1 MKRNIIFI
9 LAGIF
14 ITANLIAQDIT
25 EVLEQKLSAVVTVGV
40 YKNDLAKNALGFR
53 GESATE
59 SAYRE
64 ALDLAGATSSG
75 SGFIIERNGKKY
87 VITNAHV
94 VETASD
100 EPGSIFVFTVNRNKY
115 EARVVGGD
123 SFYDLAVLEFVDPP
137 GNEIATMRFTNK
149 EPKIGER
156 VYAIGNPL
164 GEYPYSVSDGI
175 ISAKNRVRG
184 GFTGKFGF
192 LQTTATLIWGN
203 SGGPL
208 INEKGEV
215 VGVNSQIAFANL
227 PDGSQILQSQINF
240 ALEADISKKLIK
252 DILETSGRVKRA
264 YLGVEISQSYSYE
277 KVGYDSY
284 SYFEID
290 ELPKLSAILKGS
302 PAYSALSG
310 KIGEYIS
317 TINGKEINN
326 LEEALGELEKV
337 QPGQK
342 VSFTF
347 TDGYRTSTTSVTT
360 SELTNKKL
368 MDLARYVLD
377 KNPDITVDYNH
388 PQVSFTMGNND
399 MYHYEQQQ
407 KRYRQNHRSG
417 YSPQKY
423 FILAA
428 GIHVEGNPNMWVV
441 EDFENLGAALR
452 LSGMAG
458 SIDYYVLPAGG
469 SEDDVQVARQYLSG
483 KEDILQSTLWY

>member
-1 MKRNIIFI
+1 MKKSIIFF
-9 LAGIF
+9 LAVIF
-14 ITANLIAQDIT
+14 VSTNMFAQDIT
-25 EVLEQKLSAVVTVGV
+25 DVLEDKLSAVVTVGV

-59 SAYRE
+59 SAYKE

-94 VETASD
+94 VETASED
-100 EPGSIFVFTVNRNKY
+100 PGSIYVYTVNRNKY
-115 EARVVGGD
+115 EVKVVGGD
-123 SFYDLAVLEFVDPP
+123 SFYDLAVLEFVDQP
-137 GNEIATMRFTNK
+137 GSEIATMRFTNS

-156 VYAIGNPL
+156 VFAIGNPL

-240 ALEADISKKLIK
+240 ALEADISKKLIR
-252 DILETSGRVKRA
+252 DILETNGRVKRA

-277 KVGYDSY
+277 LVGYDSY

-290 ELPKLSAILKGS
+290 ELPKLSAVLKGS
-302 PAYSALSG
+302 PAYSALLG
-310 KIGEYIS
+310 KIGDYIS
-317 TINGKEINN
+317 AINGKEINN

-337 QPGQK
+337 KPGQK

-347 TDGYRTSTTSVTT
+347 TDSYRTSTASVTS
-360 SELTNKKL
+360 SELSKNKL

-377 KNPDITVDYNH
+377 KNPDINVDYNH

-407 KRYRQNHRSG
+407 KKYRQNHRSG

-428 GIHVEGNPNMWVV
+428 GVHVEGNPNMWVV
-441 EDFENLGAALR
+441 EDYENLGAALR

-483 KEDILQSTLWY
+483 QEDILQSTLWY

>member
-1 MKRNIIFI
+1 MKRIII
-9 LAGIF
+9 VI
-14 ITANLIAQDIT
+14 LIAFVTSSISFAQDVSDI
-25 EVLEQKLSAVVTVGV
+25 LEDKLSAVITVGV
-40 YKNDLAKNALGFR
+40 YKNDLAKNALGYR
-53 GESATE
+53 GESASE
-59 SAYRE
+59 QAYKE

-75 SGFIIERNGKKY
+75 SGFVIERNGKKY
-87 VITNAHV
+87 IITNAHV
-94 VETASD
+94 VETASQ
-100 EPGSIFVFTVNRNKY
+100 EPGSIYVYSVNRNKY
-115 EARVVGGD
+115 EASVVGGD
-123 SFYDLAVLEFVDPP
+123 SFYDIAILEFVDPP
-137 GNEIATMRFTNK
+137 GQEITTLKFTNK
-149 EPKIGER
+149 EPKIGEN

-175 ISAKNRVRG
+175 ISAKNRVRDG
-184 GFTGKFGF
+184 LTGKFGF
-192 LQTTATLIWGN
+192 LQTTATIIWGN

-227 PDGSQILQSQINF
+227 PDGSRILQSQINF
-240 ALEADISKKLIK
+240 ALEAGITKKIID
-252 DILETSGRVKRA
+252 DILLTQGRVKRA
-264 YLGVEISQSYSYE
+264 YLGIELSQSYSYLRVE
-277 KVGYDSY
+277 NDNYT
-284 SYFEID
+284 YFTLDTE
-290 ELPKLSAILKGS
+290 PKLTAVFKDS
-302 PAYSALSG
+302 PAYSVLSD
-310 KIGEYIS
+310 KIDDYITS
-317 TINGKEINN
+317 INGTEVRN

-337 QPGQK
+337 KPGEK
-342 VSFTF
+342 VGLTLN
-347 TDGYRTSTTSVTT
+347 DGYTESTIYAST
-360 SELTNKKL
+360 SELTNNKL
-368 MDLARYVLD
+368 QVLAQYVLD
-377 KNPDITVDYNH
+377 KNQDITVDYNH

-452 LSGMAG
+452 LSGIAG

-483 KEDILQSTLWY
+483 QEDILQSTLWY